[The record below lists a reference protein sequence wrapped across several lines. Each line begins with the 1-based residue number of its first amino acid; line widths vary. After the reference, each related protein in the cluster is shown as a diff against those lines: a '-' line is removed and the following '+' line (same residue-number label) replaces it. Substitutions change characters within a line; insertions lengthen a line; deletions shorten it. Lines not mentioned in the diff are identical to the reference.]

1 MAATFHVEHFGC
13 RAARAD
19 GEAVSERLR
28 AAGLGDASPREADVV
43 SSIRAA

>member
-1 MAATFHVEHFGC
+1 MPGFSVENFGC

-28 AAGLGDASPREADVV
+28 AAGLAEESPSQADVV
-43 SSIRAA
+43 V